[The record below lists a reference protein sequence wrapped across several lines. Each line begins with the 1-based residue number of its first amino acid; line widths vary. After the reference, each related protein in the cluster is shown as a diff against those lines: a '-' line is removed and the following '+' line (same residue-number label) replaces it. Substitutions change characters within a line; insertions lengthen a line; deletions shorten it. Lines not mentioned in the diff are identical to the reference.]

1 MIDPVVAKRFEQLVL
16 PHMNSAFNVARWLTR
31 NDDDAKDIVQEAC
44 LRALRFFD
52 TFRNDDARSWLLSI
66 VRNTFYTWHQK
77 NRMQARDYTAF
88 DEELHSLEVD
98 LGILNRDPEAI
109 LLRSQ
114 RQTRVHVALRSLRL
128 EFREVL
134 VLRELEELSYKEI
147 STIVGIP
154 MGTVMSRLARGRQQ
168 LAELLAPP
176 SPDQS
181 LCLAFSRCLIDTAD
195 HPAER
200 LLPRALE

>member
-1 MIDPVVAKRFEQLVL
+1 MTKINQ
-16 PHMNSAFNVARWLTR
+16 
-31 NDDDAKDIVQEAC
+31 
-44 LRALRFFD
+44 
-52 TFRNDDARSWLLSI
+52 
-66 VRNTFYTWHQK
+66 
-77 NRMQARDYTAF
+77 
-88 DEELHSLEVD
+88 
-98 LGILNRDPEAI
+98 
-109 LLRSQ
+109 
-114 RQTRVHVALRSLRL
+114 VALAKCPVDFAFQRIGGKYKARVLWFLRDGIKRYGEL
-128 EFREVL
+128 RRFVIGITPKML
-134 VLRELEELSYKEI
+134 TQVLRELEELSYKEI

-181 LCLAFSRCLIDTAD
+181 LCLACSRCRIDTAD

>member
-1 MIDPVVAKRFEQLVL
+1 MIDPVVAKRFEQIVL

-44 LRALRFFD
+44 LRALRFFG

-77 NRMQARDYTAF
+77 NRLQACEYTVF

-98 LGILNRDPEAI
+98 LGVFSCDPEAMFI
-109 LLRSQ
+109 RNQS
-114 RQTRVHVALRSLRL
+114 QTRVHLALRDMRL

-147 STIVGIP
+147 SVIVGIP
-154 MGTVMSRLARGRQQ
+154 IGTVMSRLARGRQQ
-168 LAELLAPP
+168 LAELLGPK
-176 SPDQS
+176 DQ
-181 LCLAFSRCLIDTAD
+181 L
-195 HPAER
+195 
-200 LLPRALE
+200 